1 MNTTV
6 EFVWK
11 RKKRL
16 KKPILF
22 TGLPGIGLV
31 GKIAV
36 DYMLKQFK
44 AEKIANVY
52 SDSFPP
58 SVYIEK
64 GVLELIKDEILLY
77 RFNNRDF
84 LFLAGPVQPAL
95 DVRFSSLRDHYEF
108 AETVVKTVKALGV
121 KEIYTLAGIN
131 IGEARLHRSPRVVV
145 AATHKKILEEFRALG
160 AKASMQGGLIS
171 GAAGLI
177 LGIGKRHGL
186 KGACLM
192 GETSDKLI
200 YGDHG
205 AAKKVLEILV
215 KRYGFKINMQAIAK
229 EARNI
234 DKAFKQ
240 ILAELSAKREEVPKV
255 EEKLT
260 YVR

>member
-1 MNTTV
+1 MHTTIK
-6 EFVWK
+6 FLWK
-11 RKKRL
+11 KKRL
-16 KKPILF
+16 NKPVLF

-44 AEKIANVY
+44 AENIAHIY

-58 SVYIEK
+58 SVYINS
-64 GVLELIKDEILLY
+64 GLLDLIRDELFLY
-77 RFNNRDF
+77 RYKKRDF

-95 DVRFSSLRDHYEF
+95 DVRFSSLQDHYEF
-108 AETVVKTVKALGV
+108 ASTIVKTVKALGV

-131 IGEARLHRSPRVVV
+131 IGDARLHREPNVV
-145 AATHKKILEEFRALG
+145 AAATDKKILAELKALG
-160 AKASMQGGLIS
+160 AKTNMKNGLIS

-177 LGIGKRHGL
+177 LGVGSKRGV

-205 AAKKVLEILV
+205 AAKKILELLV
-215 KRYGFKINMQAIAK
+215 KRYGFEISMGAIAK

-234 DKAFKQ
+234 NKAFKQ
-240 ILAELSAKREEVPKV
+240 IVAELSARNEEAAPV
-255 EEKLT
+255 EESPT

>member
-1 MNTTV
+1 MQTTV

-11 RKKRL
+11 KKKL
-16 KKPILF
+16 NKPILF

-44 AEKIANVY
+44 AKKIANIY

-58 SVYIEK
+58 SVYIED
-64 GVLELIKDEILLY
+64 GVLELIRDELLCY
-77 RFNNRDF
+77 RFKNRDF

-108 AETVVKTVKALGV
+108 AETIVKTAKALGV

-131 IGEARLHRSPRVVV
+131 IGEARMHRNPNVVI
-145 AATHKKILEEFRALG
+145 AATDKKILEDFKKLG
-160 AKASMQGGLIS
+160 AKVNVRGGLIS

-177 LGIGKRHGL
+177 LGIGKKRGIR
-186 KGACLM
+186 GACLM

-205 AAKKVLEILV
+205 AAKKILELLV
-215 KRYGFKINMQAIAK
+215 KRYGFRINMQAIAK
-229 EARNI
+229 EAKHI

-240 ILAELSAKREEVPKV
+240 IVAELSARREEIPKL
-255 EEKLT
+255 EESPT

>member
-1 MNTTV
+1 MQTTV

-11 RKKRL
+11 KKKL
-16 KKPILF
+16 NKPILF

-44 AEKIANVY
+44 AKKIANIY

-58 SVYIEK
+58 SVYIED
-64 GVLELIKDEILLY
+64 GVLELIRDELLFY
-77 RFNNRDF
+77 RFKNRDF

-108 AETVVKTVKALGV
+108 AETIVKTAKALGV

-131 IGEARLHRSPRVVV
+131 IGEARMHRNPNVVI
-145 AATHKKILEEFRALG
+145 AATDNKVLEDFRKLG
-160 AKASMQGGLIS
+160 AKVNVRGGLIS

-177 LGIGKRHGL
+177 LGIGKKRGI

-205 AAKKVLEILV
+205 AAKKIIELLV

-229 EARNI
+229 EAKHI

-240 ILAELSAKREEVPKV
+240 IVAELSARREEIPKP
-255 EEKLT
+255 EESPT

>member
-1 MNTTV
+1 MQTTV

-11 RKKRL
+11 KKKL
-16 KKPILF
+16 NKPILF

-44 AEKIANVY
+44 AKKIANVY

-58 SVYIEK
+58 SVYIEN
-64 GVLELIKDEILLY
+64 GVLELIRDELLLY
-77 RFNNRDF
+77 RFKNRDF

-108 AETVVKTVKALGV
+108 AETIVKTAKALGV

-131 IGEARLHRSPRVVV
+131 IGEARMHRNPNVVI
-145 AATHKKILEEFRALG
+145 AATDKKILEEFKELG
-160 AKASMQGGLIS
+160 AKINVRGGLIS

-177 LGIGKRHGL
+177 LGVGKKHGI

-205 AAKKVLEILV
+205 AAKRLLEILV

-234 DKAFKQ
+234 DRAFKQ
-240 ILAELSAKREEVPKV
+240 IVAELSARREEIPQL
-255 EEKLT
+255 EESPT

>member
-1 MNTTV
+1 MHTTV

-11 RKKRL
+11 KKKL
-16 KKPILF
+16 NKPVLF

-44 AEKIANVY
+44 AKKIANIY

-58 SVYIEK
+58 SVYITS
-64 GVLELIKDEILLY
+64 GILDLIRDELFLY
-77 RFNNRDF
+77 RFKNRDF

-95 DVRFSSLRDHYEF
+95 DVRFSSLQDHYEF
-108 AETVVKTVKALGV
+108 ATTIVKTVKALGV

-131 IGEARLHRSPRVVV
+131 IGEARLHREPNVV
-145 AATHKKILEEFRALG
+145 AAATDKKILEELKALG
-160 AKASMQGGLIS
+160 AKTNMKSGLIS

-177 LGIGKRHGL
+177 LGVGAKRGV

-205 AAKKVLEILV
+205 AAKKILELLI
-215 KRYGFKINMQAIAK
+215 KRYGFELDMSAIAK

-234 DKAFKQ
+234 NRAFKQ
-240 ILAELSAKREEVPKV
+240 IINELAAKSAEMAVPEESPS
-255 EEKLT
+255 

>member
-1 MNTTV
+1 MQTTV

-11 RKKRL
+11 KKKL
-16 KKPILF
+16 NKPILF

-44 AEKIANVY
+44 AKKIANVY

-58 SVYIEK
+58 SVYIEN
-64 GVLELIKDEILLY
+64 GVLELIRDELLLY
-77 RFNNRDF
+77 RFKNRDF

-108 AETVVKTVKALGV
+108 AETIVKTAKALGV

-131 IGEARLHRSPRVVV
+131 IGEARMHRNPNVVI
-145 AATHKKILEEFRALG
+145 AATDKKILEEFKELG
-160 AKASMQGGLIS
+160 AKINVRGGLIS

-177 LGIGKRHGL
+177 LGIGKKHGI

-205 AAKKVLEILV
+205 AAKRLLEILV

-234 DKAFKQ
+234 DRAFKQ
-240 ILAELSAKREEVPKV
+240 IVAELSARREEIPQL
-255 EEKLT
+255 EESPT

>member
-1 MNTTV
+1 MQTTV

-11 RKKRL
+11 KKKL
-16 KKPILF
+16 NKPILF

-44 AEKIANVY
+44 AKKIANVY

-58 SVYIEK
+58 SVYIEN
-64 GVLELIKDEILLY
+64 GVLELIRDELLLY
-77 RFNNRDF
+77 RFKNRDF

-108 AETVVKTVKALGV
+108 AETIVKTAKALGV

-131 IGEARLHRSPRVVV
+131 IGEARMHRNPNVVI
-145 AATHKKILEEFRALG
+145 AATDEKILEEFKELG
-160 AKASMQGGLIS
+160 AKINVRGGLIS

-177 LGIGKRHGL
+177 LGIGKKHGI

-205 AAKKVLEILV
+205 AAKRLLEILV

-234 DKAFKQ
+234 DRAFKQ
-240 ILAELSAKREEVPKV
+240 IVAELSARREEIQQL
-255 EEKLT
+255 EESPT

>member
-1 MNTTV
+1 MQTTV

-11 RKKRL
+11 KKKL
-16 KKPILF
+16 NKPVLF

-44 AEKIANVY
+44 AKKIANVY

-58 SVYIEK
+58 SVYIED
-64 GVLELIKDEILLY
+64 GVLELIRDELLLY
-77 RFNNRDF
+77 RFKNRDF

-108 AETVVKTVKALGV
+108 AETIVKTAKALGV

-131 IGEARLHRSPRVVV
+131 IGEARMHRNPNVVI
-145 AATHKKILEEFRALG
+145 AATDKKILEEFKELG
-160 AKASMQGGLIS
+160 AKINVRGGLIS

-177 LGIGKRHGL
+177 LGIGKKRGI

-205 AAKKVLEILV
+205 AAKKLLEILV

-234 DKAFKQ
+234 DRAFKQ
-240 ILAELSAKREEVPKV
+240 IVAELSARREEIPQL
-255 EEKLT
+255 EESPT

>member
-1 MNTTV
+1 MQTTV

-11 RKKRL
+11 KKKL
-16 KKPILF
+16 NKPILF

-36 DYMLKQFK
+36 DYMLKQFRAK
-44 AEKIANVY
+44 KIANVY

-58 SVYIEK
+58 SVYIED
-64 GVLELIKDEILLY
+64 GVLELIRDELLLY
-77 RFNNRDF
+77 RFKNRDF

-108 AETVVKTVKALGV
+108 AETIVKTAKALGV

-131 IGEARLHRSPRVVV
+131 IGEARMHRNPNVVI
-145 AATHKKILEEFRALG
+145 AATDKKILEEFKELG
-160 AKASMQGGLIS
+160 AKINVRGGLIS

-177 LGIGKRHGL
+177 LGIGKKRGI

-205 AAKKVLEILV
+205 AAKKLLEILV

-234 DKAFKQ
+234 DRAFKQ
-240 ILAELSAKREEVPKV
+240 IVAELSARREEIPQL
-255 EEKLT
+255 EESPT